1 MLTGILIVLVALVA
15 LLAIPVTLAFR
26 VDWPERRN
34 NDVRVV
40 WAFGLVNVRVS
51 ESDDDDAEDEDDELD
66 DASEEEDEVEDD
78 KRRSGKPLAAI
89 RYKPFRQR
97 VFRFVRELWRA
108 VRKEDVFLN
117 MRLGLGDPAETGQL
131 WAWLG
136 PLSAFLMYAGDARV
150 NLAPDFRFQRFDV
163 DTGGRIRVIPLQV
176 IGLAIGLAVSPAF
189 WRGLRLARSAS

>member
-1 MLTGILIVLVALVA
+1 MLAGTLIFLVALIA
-15 LLAIPVTLAFR
+15 LLAIPVTLVFR

-40 WAFGLVNVRVS
+40 WAFGLVNVRVT
-51 ESDDDDAEDEDDELD
+51 ESDDEEDDEPEYEEDEEADQDEDD
-66 DASEEEDEVEDD
+66 ARGKS
-78 KRRSGKPLAAI
+78 KPLAAI

-97 VFRFVRELWRA
+97 VFRFIRETWRA

-136 PLSAFLMYAGDARV
+136 PISAFLMYAGDARV

-163 DTGGRIRVIPLQV
+163 DTGGRIRIVPIRI
-176 IGLAIGLAVSPAF
+176 IGLALGLAVSPAF
-189 WRGLRLARSAS
+189 WRGLRLARGTS

>member
-1 MLTGILIVLVALVA
+1 MLAGILIFLVALVA
-15 LLAIPVTLAFR
+15 LLAMPLTLLFR

-51 ESDDDDAEDEDDELD
+51 ESEDDEDDDDSEPEPDEDDDQADDDDA
-66 DASEEEDEVEDD
+66 
-78 KRRSGKPLAAI
+78 RSHRKPLAAI
-89 RYKPFRQR
+89 RYRPFRRR

-108 VRKEDVFLN
+108 ARKEDVFLN
-117 MRLGLGDPAETGQL
+117 VRLGLGDPAETGQL

-150 NLAPDFRFQRFDV
+150 NLVPDFRFQRFDV
-163 DTGGRIRVIPLQV
+163 DTGGRIRVIPLQI
-176 IGLAIGLAVSPAF
+176 IGLALGLAVSPAF
-189 WRGLRLARSAS
+189 WRGLRMAKGAS

>member
-1 MLTGILIVLVALVA
+1 MLTGILLVLVALVA

-51 ESDDDDAEDEDDELD
+51 ESDDDDEDDEYD
-66 DASEEEDEVEDD
+66 DELGEEDDDEEDD
-78 KRRSGKPLAAI
+78 DERSKGKPLAAI

-97 VFRFVRELWRA
+97 VFRFIRELWRV

-117 MRLGLGDPAETGQL
+117 MRLGLGDPADTGQL

-150 NLAPDFRFQRFDV
+150 NLTPDFRYQRFDV

-189 WRGLRLARSAS
+189 WRGLRLARGKS